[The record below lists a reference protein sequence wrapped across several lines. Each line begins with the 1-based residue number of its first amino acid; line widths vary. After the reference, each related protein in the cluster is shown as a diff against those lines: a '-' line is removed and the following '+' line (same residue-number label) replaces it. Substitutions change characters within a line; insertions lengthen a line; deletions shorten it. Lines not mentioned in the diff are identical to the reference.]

1 MKSKEEVVAK
11 LRDRIHRARR
21 KWFKRNEKSLL
32 TKDELYDEFK
42 WRLRDPQVL
51 LREYKDIAVLLW
63 VLGEFDRESL
73 IGQDPLSSYDSPLKK
88 EAEDGEAEMV

>member
-1 MKSKEEVVAK
+1 MVAK

-21 KWFKRNEKSLL
+21 KWFKRNEAAPL
-32 TKDELYDEFK
+32 TKDELYTEFK

-63 VLGEFDRESL
+63 VLGEFDREAL
-73 IGQDPLSSYDSPLKK
+73 VGPDPLASYEGPGK
-88 EAEDGEAEMV
+88 EGVDE